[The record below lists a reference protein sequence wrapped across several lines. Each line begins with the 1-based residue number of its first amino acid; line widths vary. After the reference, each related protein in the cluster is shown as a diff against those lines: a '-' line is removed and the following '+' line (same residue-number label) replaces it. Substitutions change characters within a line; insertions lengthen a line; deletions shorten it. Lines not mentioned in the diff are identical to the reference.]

1 MVLTALKVYL
11 KKKGPSVI
19 QYRDYKNFSNEKF
32 KNDVLNKLIR
42 SKIETSSLDIFA
54 NAVLKVLT

>member
-19 QYRDYKNFSNEKF
+19 QYRYYKNFSNEKF

-42 SKIETSSLDIFA
+42 SEIETSSLDIFA